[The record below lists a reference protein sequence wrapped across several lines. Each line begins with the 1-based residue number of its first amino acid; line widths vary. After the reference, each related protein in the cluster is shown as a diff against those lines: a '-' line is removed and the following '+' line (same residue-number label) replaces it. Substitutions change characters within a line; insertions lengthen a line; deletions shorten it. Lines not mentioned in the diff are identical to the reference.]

1 VLRARRIAI
10 NIAKLPELLRRPSAW
25 PADAAS
31 VCGRGDAAHPA
42 EPKANLTRISLN
54 LYVISSA
61 DDLWLGLGEW
71 NTRMSKFE
79 QYRRNAEEAQR
90 QADEATSDEIR
101 TAWLQLVQGW
111 LALLPKR
118 EQAFDVQAKA

>member
-1 VLRARRIAI
+1 MT
-10 NIAKLPELLRRPSAW
+10 
-25 PADAAS
+25 
-31 VCGRGDAAHPA
+31 GAHPLGGG
-42 EPKANLTRISLN
+42 NLTLIRLN
-54 LYVISSA
+54 LSVISSA

-79 QYRRNAEEAQR
+79 HYRRNAEEAKR
-90 QADEATSDEIR
+90 EADRATSDEIR

-118 EQAFDVQAKA
+118 DLSREQAFDVQVKA

>member
-1 VLRARRIAI
+1 MT
-10 NIAKLPELLRRPSAW
+10 
-25 PADAAS
+25 
-31 VCGRGDAAHPA
+31 GAHPLGQG
-42 EPKANLTRISLN
+42 NLTRIRLN
-54 LYVISSA
+54 LSVISSA

-90 QADEATSDEIR
+90 QADRATSDEIR
-101 TAWLQLVQGW
+101 AAWLQLVQGW

-118 EQAFDVQAKA
+118 DLSREQAFDVQVKA

>member
-1 VLRARRIAI
+1 MT
-10 NIAKLPELLRRPSAW
+10 
-25 PADAAS
+25 
-31 VCGRGDAAHPA
+31 GAHPLGQG
-42 EPKANLTRISLN
+42 NLTIIRLN
-54 LYVISSA
+54 LSVISSA

-90 QADEATSDEIR
+90 QADRATSDEIR
-101 TAWLQLVQGW
+101 AAWLQIVQGW

-118 EQAFDVQAKA
+118 ALSQEQAFDVQIKA

>member
-1 VLRARRIAI
+1 MPPALVGAVMPRIP
-10 NIAKLPELLRRPSAW
+10 L
-25 PADAAS
+25 
-31 VCGRGDAAHPA
+31 GQG
-42 EPKANLTRISLN
+42 NLTRISLN

-61 DDLWLGLGEW
+61 DDLWAGLGEW

>member
-1 VLRARRIAI
+1 MPPAPVGAVKPRIP
-10 NIAKLPELLRRPSAW
+10 L
-25 PADAAS
+25 
-31 VCGRGDAAHPA
+31 GQG
-42 EPKANLTRISLN
+42 NLTRISLN

-61 DDLWLGLGEW
+61 DDFWLGLGEW

-101 TAWLQLVQGW
+101 NAWLQLVQGW

-118 EQAFDVQAKA
+118 QQAFDVQAKA